1 MLHKKNTAT
10 WDHLVLVQRTV
21 HTPVVPKGI
30 IILQIYTAV
39 LNDRQPP
46 SHPDF
51 RICFQK
57 DMEMYVCFWKKVS
70 IMRTYSKSGHLKF
83 LCEFSKLCRV

>member
-1 MLHKKNTAT
+1 MSHKKKNTAT
-10 WDHLVLVQRTV
+10 WDHLVLGQRTV

-46 SHPDF
+46 SHRDF
-51 RICFQK
+51 RMCLQK
-57 DMEMYVCFWKKVS
+57 DMELYICF
-70 IMRTYSKSGHLKF
+70 
-83 LCEFSKLCRV
+83 